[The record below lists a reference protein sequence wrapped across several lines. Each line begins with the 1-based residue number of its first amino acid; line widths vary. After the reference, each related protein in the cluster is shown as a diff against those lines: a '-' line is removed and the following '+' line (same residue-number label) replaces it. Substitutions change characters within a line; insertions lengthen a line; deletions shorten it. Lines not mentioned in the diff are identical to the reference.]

1 MVWLRGEWICKN
13 CVEGEVEDTLG
24 TSCCTVLH
32 GQANREVDGR
42 NCGKWHEM
50 EDKKK
55 VVVMVVDKA
64 CKKLLAWATK
74 SGGELTQKA
83 ICLTGCKLDPEYQ
96 QTAECLLYEHNTHP

>member
-64 CKKLLAWATK
+64 CKKLLGYKERWRAYTEGDLFDWLQAR
-74 SGGELTQKA
+74 
-83 ICLTGCKLDPEYQ
+83 P
-96 QTAECLLYEHNTHP
+96 